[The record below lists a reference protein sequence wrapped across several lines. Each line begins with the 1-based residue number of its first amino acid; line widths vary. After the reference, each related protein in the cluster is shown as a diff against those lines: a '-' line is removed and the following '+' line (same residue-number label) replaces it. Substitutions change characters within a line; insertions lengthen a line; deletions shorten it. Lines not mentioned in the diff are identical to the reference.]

1 MVYVPNTKRVWM
13 FGGWNGVDQLLDV
26 WTLDECACSIVGACV
41 RKHKNVCFFFP
52 KSLHLFLHVQLF
64 IFHTP
69 YARVAAAW
77 EWSQPIGVKG
87 EAPPALRG
95 HTMCA
100 SGDHIFVFGG
110 LHGLSRYTNDLH
122 VLDTK
127 TLEWFRVPD
136 GGNGEVPPPRAWHS
150 AVMIGK
156 SMVVVGG
163 TAGRA
168 LFHDDVYLLD
178 TGVCFESVL
187 VFVVY
192 CLLMRHSC
200 VFLCFFVWPHRV
212 ADLVQVAG
220 GRRRRARATC
230 LALVRRR
237 RYACNGDDALT
248 LFRALAS

>member
-13 FGGWNGVDQLLDV
+13 FGGWNGVDQLLDM
-26 WTLDECACSIVGACV
+26 WTLDECAFFNVCVGAAGGCGPIVFSSDCAPSHLSCAFGVFHCV
-41 RKHKNVCFFFP
+41 SR
-52 KSLHLFLHVQLF
+52 
-64 IFHTP
+64 
-69 YARVAAAW
+69 ARAWCAAW

-100 SGDHIFVFGG
+100 SGDHVFVFGG

-150 AVMIGK
+150 AVMVGK

-178 TGVCFESVL
+178 TGALGVL
-187 VFVVY
+187 FIA
-192 CLLMRHSC
+192 M
-200 VFLCFFVWPHRV
+200 
-212 ADLVQVAG
+212 
-220 GRRRRARATC
+220 
-230 LALVRRR
+230 
-237 RYACNGDDALT
+237 
-248 LFRALAS
+248 